1 MAEDTPDDELREN
14 RTVQDAEPGT
24 PLYVARERFTRVA
37 DDLKGRYQRATGG
50 LQRKARDAR
59 FELRR
64 GAERA
69 REHYDEAGE
78 RLRVGYDR
86 AQERAGEVS
95 SDLESFVQQH
105 PGRAVLTAAGV
116 GFLLGLLFRRRS

>member
-1 MAEDTPDDELREN
+1 
-14 RTVQDAEPGT
+14 
-24 PLYVARERFTRVA
+24 
-37 DDLKGRYQRATGG
+37 
-50 LQRKARDAR
+50 
-59 FELRR
+59 
-64 GAERA
+64 
-69 REHYDEAGE
+69 
-78 RLRVGYDR
+78 VGYDR